1 CPVGRASCGSLRP
14 AHARLG
20 RRVSRC
26 GNAGGGKESPGQ
38 GWTPGASKDPNP
50 SRTPHLRPGGP
61 GSCQH
66 SLAPQPV
73 GSRWARGQGKP
84 ALPGHRS
91 SPGFA
96 ASEGAPVVAGVCEPP
111 RGRGGQRVPAVGP
124 FSFLSPARPVPQ
136 ASEDKVRQLIKEIG
150 REIQQLNLAGCYW
163 LPGATLEHVARCRGL
178 VKVNLSGCHLTS
190 LRLSR
195 VLSALQ
201 HLRSLAIDVSP
212 GFDASQ
218 LSGEC
223 KATLSRVREL
233 KQTLYTPSYGVV
245 PCCASLEKLLLYFEI
260 LDRTRE
266 GAVLSGQLMVGQSN
280 VPHYQNLRVFYARL
294 APGYINQEVVRL
306 YLAVL
311 SDRTPENL
319 HAFLISVP
327 GSFAESGATKNL
339 LDSMARNVA
348 LDALQLPR
356 SWLNGSSLLQQLKF
370 NNPFYFSFS
379 RCTLS
384 GGHLIQRVIN
394 GGKDLRSLASLN
406 LSGCVHCL
414 SPDSLFRKAEDE
426 IDSGILETLV
436 ASCCNL
442 RHLNLSAAHHHSAEG
457 LGRHLCQLLARLRHL
472 RSLALPVCSVAD
484 SAPRADRAPAQPAMH
499 AVPRGFGKKVRIGV
513 QTYSAG
519 AAGPQPSSV
528 FWALLKSVPF
538 LERLE
543 LIGSNFS
550 SAMPRNEPA
559 IRNSLPPCSRAQSV
573 GDAEVAAI
581 GQLAFLKHLTLAQ
594 LPSVL
599 TGAGLVSIGLQC
611 QQLQSL
617 SLANLG
623 TTGKVVYTA
632 ALADMLKHCRR
643 LKDLRLEQPYF
654 SANAQFFQALGQ
666 CPSLQRLCLV
676 SRSGTLQPDAVV
688 AFMARCLHVVVCH
701 MFTGESLAT
710 CKSLQQSLLRRSA
723 RTRKPHSSRQA
734 RHERT
739 RKRRDEPEGGGE
751 GRPRLRAP
759 EGSAA
764 PGRVAVPAGRRS
776 GVCLGDHPAVFQA
789 ERPALNVVIFPLLHE
804 GLTDVIRDV
813 PMMHLDE
820 ITLFKSRVAE
830 EPPDLWW

>member
-1 CPVGRASCGSLRP
+1 MYRRKVSLR
-14 AHARLG
+14 
-20 RRVSRC
+20 
-26 GNAGGGKESPGQ
+26 EEE
-38 GWTPGASKDPNP
+38 T
-50 SRTPHLRPGGP
+50 
-61 GSCQH
+61 
-66 SLAPQPV
+66 
-73 GSRWARGQGKP
+73 
-84 ALPGHRS
+84 
-91 SPGFA
+91 A
-96 ASEGAPVVAGVCEPP
+96 AV
-111 RGRGGQRVPAVGP
+111 AVGAHLLG
-124 FSFLSPARPVPQ
+124 FSDEILLHILSHVPSTDLVLNVRRTCRKLAVLCLDKSLTHTVLLQ
-136 ASEDKVRQLIKEIG
+136 KDYEASEDKVKQLVKEIG
-150 REIQQLNLAGCYW
+150 REIQQLNMAGCYW
-163 LPGATLEHVARCRGL
+163 LSGATIEHVARCRSL

-190 LRLSR
+190 LRLSKM
-195 VLSALQ
+195 LSALQ

-212 GFDASQ
+212 GFDAGQ

-245 PCCASLEKLLLYFEI
+245 PCCTSLEKLLLYFEI

-266 GAVLSGQLMVGQSN
+266 GAILSGQLMVGQSN

-348 LDALQLPR
+348 LDALQLPK
-356 SWLNGSSLLQQLKF
+356 SWLNGSSLLQHMKF

-384 GGHLIQRVIN
+384 GGHLIQRVID
-394 GGKDLRSLASLN
+394 GAKELRSLASLN

-414 SPDSLFRKAEDE
+414 SPDSLLRKAEDD

-436 ASCCNL
+436 ASCRNL
-442 RHLNLSAAHHHSAEG
+442 RHLNLSAAHHHSSEG
-457 LGRHLCQLLARLRHL
+457 PGRHLCQLLARLRHL
-472 RSLALPVCSVAD
+472 RSLSLPVCSVAD
-484 SAPRADRAPAQPAMH
+484 SAPRSDR
-499 AVPRGFGKKVRIGV
+499 VPKVRIGV
-513 QTYSAG
+513 QSCPNPFSG
-519 AAGPQPSSV
+519 QAGPQPSSV
-528 FWALLKSVPF
+528 FWSLLKNVPF

-559 IRNSLPPCSRAQSV
+559 IRNSLPPCSRAQNV
-573 GDAEVAAI
+573 GDSEVAAI
-581 GQLAFLKHLTLAQ
+581 GQLAFLRHLTLAQ
-594 LPSVL
+594 LPSIL
-599 TGAGLVSIGLQC
+599 TGSGLVSIGLQC

-623 TTGKVVYTA
+623 MMGKVVYMS
-632 ALADMLKHCRR
+632 ALSDMLKHCKR

-654 SANAQFFQALGQ
+654 SANAQFFQALSQ
-666 CPSLQRLCLV
+666 CSALQRLCLV
-676 SRSGTLQPDAVV
+676 SRSGTLQPEAVL

-710 CKSLQQSLLRRSA
+710 CKSLQQSLLRS
-723 RTRKPHSSRQA
+723 
-734 RHERT
+734 
-739 RKRRDEPEGGGE
+739 
-751 GRPRLRAP
+751 
-759 EGSAA
+759 
-764 PGRVAVPAGRRS
+764 
-776 GVCLGDHPAVFQA
+776 FQA

-804 GLTDVIRDV
+804 GLTNVIRDV
-813 PMMHLDE
+813 PMVHLDE

-830 EPPDLWW
+830 EPPNLWW

>member
-1 CPVGRASCGSLRP
+1 MASSGEDVSNDGDAPP
-14 AHARLG
+14 A
-20 RRVSRC
+20 
-26 GNAGGGKESPGQ
+26 
-38 GWTPGASKDPNP
+38 
-50 SRTPHLRPGGP
+50 
-61 GSCQH
+61 
-66 SLAPQPV
+66 
-73 GSRWARGQGKP
+73 
-84 ALPGHRS
+84 
-91 SPGFA
+91 A
-96 ASEGAPVVAGVCEPP
+96 ASVADDAHLLG
-111 RGRGGQRVPAVGP
+111 
-124 FSFLSPARPVPQ
+124 FSDEILLHILSHIPSTDLVLNVRRTCRKLAALCLDKSLTHTVLLQ
-136 ASEDKVRQLIKEIG
+136 KDYEASEDKVKQLVKEIG
-150 REIQQLNLAGCYW
+150 REIQQLSLAGCYW
-163 LPGATLEHVARCRGL
+163 LSGSTVEHVARCRGL

-190 LRLSR
+190 LRLSK

-212 GFDASQ
+212 GFDAGQ

-245 PCCASLEKLLLYFEI
+245 PCCTSLEKLLLYFEI

-348 LDALQLPR
+348 LDALQLPK
-356 SWLNGSSLLQQLKF
+356 SWLNGSSLLQHMKF
-370 NNPFYFSFS
+370 SNPFYFSFS
-379 RCTLS
+379 RCALS

-394 GGKDLRSLASLN
+394 GGRDLQSLASLN

-414 SPDSLFRKAEDE
+414 APDSLLRKAEDD

-436 ASCCNL
+436 VSCCNL

-457 LGRHLCQLLARLRHL
+457 AGRHLCQLLARLRHL
-472 RSLALPVCSVAD
+472 RSLSLPVCSVAD
-484 SAPRADRAPAQPAMH
+484 SAPRADRAPVQPAMH
-499 AVPRGFGKKVRIGV
+499 AVPRGFGKK
-513 QTYSAG
+513 
-519 AAGPQPSSV
+519 PSSV
-528 FWALLKSVPF
+528 FWSLLKDVPF

-573 GDAEVAAI
+573 GDSEVAAI
-581 GQLAFLKHLTLAQ
+581 GQLAFLRHLTLAQ
-594 LPSVL
+594 LPSIL
-599 TGAGLVSIGLQC
+599 TGSGLVSIGLQC

-623 TTGKVVYTA
+623 MMGKVVYMS
-632 ALADMLKHCRR
+632 ALSDMLKHCRR

-654 SANAQFFQALGQ
+654 SANAQFFQALSQ
-666 CPSLQRLCLV
+666 CSALQRLCLV
-676 SRSGTLQPDAVV
+676 SRSGTLQPEAVL

-701 MFTGESLAT
+701 LFTGESLST
-710 CKSLQQSLLRRSA
+710 CRSLQQSLLRS
-723 RTRKPHSSRQA
+723 
-734 RHERT
+734 
-739 RKRRDEPEGGGE
+739 
-751 GRPRLRAP
+751 
-759 EGSAA
+759 
-764 PGRVAVPAGRRS
+764 
-776 GVCLGDHPAVFQA
+776 FQA
-789 ERPALNVVIFPLLHE
+789 ERPALNVVVFPLLHE

-813 PMMHLDE
+813 PMVHLDE
-820 ITLFKSRVAE
+820 VTLFKSRVAE
-830 EPPDLWW
+830 EPPNLWW

>member
-1 CPVGRASCGSLRP
+1 MSSDEDAAP
-14 AHARLG
+14 AA
-20 RRVSRC
+20 
-26 GNAGGGKESPGQ
+26 
-38 GWTPGASKDPNP
+38 
-50 SRTPHLRPGGP
+50 
-61 GSCQH
+61 
-66 SLAPQPV
+66 
-73 GSRWARGQGKP
+73 
-84 ALPGHRS
+84 
-91 SPGFA
+91 
-96 ASEGAPVVAGVCEPP
+96 AGVASGTHLLGFSDEILLHILSH
-111 RGRGGQRVPAVGP
+111 VPSTDLILNVRRTCRKLAALCLDKSLVHTVQ
-124 FSFLSPARPVPQ
+124 LQKDYQ
-136 ASEDKVRQLIKEIG
+136 ASQDKVKQLVKAIG

-163 LPGATLEHVARCRGL
+163 LSGATIEQVARCHSL

-190 LRLSR
+190 LRLSKM
-195 VLSALQ
+195 LSALP

-233 KQTLYTPSYGVV
+233 KQTLFTPSYGVV
-245 PCCASLEKLLLYFEI
+245 PCCTSLERLLLYFEI

-327 GSFAESGATKNL
+327 GSFAESGATRNL
-339 LDSMARNVA
+339 LDSMARNVT
-348 LDALQLPR
+348 LDALQLPK
-356 SWLNGSSLLQQLKF
+356 SWLNGSSLLQSLRF
-370 NNPFYFSFS
+370 HNPLYFSFS

-394 GGKDLRSLASLN
+394 SGRDLRSLASLN

-414 SPDSLFRKAEDE
+414 SPDSLLRKADDD
-426 IDSGILETLV
+426 IDSSILETLV

-442 RHLNLSAAHHHSAEG
+442 RHLNLSAAHHHSSEG

-472 RSLALPVCSVAD
+472 RSLSLPVCAVAD
-484 SAPRADRAPAQPAMH
+484 SAPAPPAMH
-499 AVPRGFGKKVRIGV
+499 AVARGFGKKVRVGV
-513 QTYSAG
+513 QTCPSACPG
-519 AAGPQPSSV
+519 RAAPPPSSV
-528 FWALLKSVPF
+528 FWSLLKSLPF

-543 LIGSNFS
+543 LIGSSFS

-573 GDAEVAAI
+573 GDSEVAAI
-581 GQLAFLKHLTLAQ
+581 GQLAFLRHLTLAQ

-599 TGAGLVSIGLQC
+599 TGSGLVSIGLQC

-623 TTGKVVYTA
+623 LLGKVVYMP
-632 ALADMLKHCRR
+632 ALSDMLKHCKR
-643 LKDLRLEQPYF
+643 LRDLRLEQPYF
-654 SANAQFFQALGQ
+654 SANAQFFQALSQ

-676 SRSGTLQPDAVV
+676 SRSGTLQPDAVL
-688 AFMARCLHVVVCH
+688 AFMARSLHMVVCH
-701 MFTGESLAT
+701 LFTGESLAT
-710 CKSLQQSLLRRSA
+710 CKSLQQSLLRS
-723 RTRKPHSSRQA
+723 
-734 RHERT
+734 
-739 RKRRDEPEGGGE
+739 
-751 GRPRLRAP
+751 
-759 EGSAA
+759 
-764 PGRVAVPAGRRS
+764 
-776 GVCLGDHPAVFQA
+776 FQA

-813 PMMHLDE
+813 PMVHLDE

-830 EPPDLWW
+830 EPPNLWW